1 MPPYPEAYTGHSGA
15 HLIAIHPNST
25 ASTKPRT
32 MREAVA
38 AARAADSFGHPIH
51 LALAMAYAF
60 VLPLDMVPPAKDFV
74 LGGLLIFTLLRLP
87 KIFRCYGPIWRDP
100 LTWWIVSWPIWMSI
114 SLAWTPSL
122 EFGAEELRAWR
133 MILIPSLFWPVM
145 QNYRMIIAAFLG
157 GCITIVLYQL
167 GQFMSIS
174 SLGLDIQGRADA
186 GMHPI
191 LAGSLLSAASI
202 WFLSGVYHWRGNRSV
217 AAAAGIL
224 ITVIGL
230 VLTGSRGPWISL
242 AIRGTF
248 LTLGVLI
255 LWPPSRKSI
264 GIFSGLGVLALVGII
279 LLDVFAL
286 SGRFSNPVVDRV
298 DSALTEYQNTSEDGV
313 SMKTSEWYR
322 SSVGYRL
329 LAWEAARSVF
339 EKHPIIGSGGGGISA
354 YLDEAWWLN
363 EPSQDEAGITIRH
376 QHLNP
381 HSMYLQV
388 LASTGII
395 GLILMMTPMVLSFI
409 RLIRRMGDPVYC
421 GAAFVLVSWMVGATF
436 DSYQMVGTQVGLL
449 MLVYAASLAARPS
462 YKIKE
467 VTS

>member
-1 MPPYPEAYTGHSGA
+1 
-15 HLIAIHPNST
+15 
-25 ASTKPRT
+25 

-38 AARAADSFGHPIH
+38 HARSADPFGHPIH

-74 LGGLLIFTLLRLP
+74 LGGLLIFTILRLP
-87 KIFRCYGPIWRDP
+87 KIFRCYEPIWRDP
-100 LTWWIVSWPIWMSI
+100 LTWWIVAWPIWMTI
-114 SLAWTPSL
+114 SLSWTPSL

-133 MILIPSLFWPVM
+133 MVLIPSLFWPVM
-145 QNYRMIIAAFLG
+145 LHYRTIIGAFLA
-157 GCITIVLYQL
+157 GCIVIVLYQL
-167 GQFMSIS
+167 GQFMSLS
-174 SLGLDIQGRADA
+174 GLGLDIQDRADA

-202 WFLSGVYHWRGNRSV
+202 WFLSGVYHWKGKRS
-217 AAAAGIL
+217 AATAAGLI
-224 ITVIGL
+224 ITVVGL

-242 AIRGTF
+242 ATSGTL
-248 LTLGVLI
+248 LTLGIVI

-264 GIFSGLGVLALVGII
+264 GLFSGLGALALVGII
-279 LLDVFAL
+279 MLDVFAL
-286 SGRFSNPVVDRV
+286 SGRFTNPVLERV
-298 DSALTEYQNTSEDGV
+298 DSAFLEYQTSSDEN
-313 SMKTSEWYR
+313 SPLTNSEWYR

-339 EKHPIIGSGGGGISA
+339 EKHPIIGSGGGGIAA

-363 EPSQDEAGITIRH
+363 EPDNDEAGMTIRH

-395 GLILMMTPMVLSFI
+395 GLILMLMPMILSFI
-409 RLIRRMGDPVYC
+409 RLLRRIGEPIYC
-421 GAAFVLVSWMVGATF
+421 GAGFVLVSWAVGATF

-449 MLVYAASLAARPS
+449 MLVYAASLAARPR
-462 YKIKE
+462 YRAKE
-467 VTS
+467 TTS

>member
-1 MPPYPEAYTGHSGA
+1 
-15 HLIAIHPNST
+15 
-25 ASTKPRT
+25 

-38 AARAADSFGHPIH
+38 HARTRDQFGHPIH

-74 LGGLLIFTLLRLP
+74 LAGLLIFTILRLP

-100 LTWWIVSWPIWMSI
+100 LTWWIVAWPIWMAI
-114 SLAWTPSL
+114 SLSWTPSL

-133 MILIPSLFWPVM
+133 MVLIPSLFWPVM
-145 QNYRMIIAAFLG
+145 QHYRLLIGAFLA

-167 GQFMSIS
+167 GQFMSLFE
-174 SLGLDIQGRADA
+174 LGLDIQGRADA

-202 WFLSGVYHWRGNRSV
+202 WFLSGIYHWRGKRSA
-217 AAAAGIL
+217 AAAAGL
-224 ITVIGL
+224 IITIVGL

-242 AIRGTF
+242 TISATL
-248 LTLGVLI
+248 LTLGVIL
-255 LWPPSRKSI
+255 LWPPSRKCI
-264 GIFSGLGVLALVGII
+264 GVFSGLGTLAIAGVIM
-279 LLDVFAL
+279 LDVFAL
-286 SGRFSNPVVDRV
+286 SGRFTNPVLERV
-298 DSALTEYQNTSEDGV
+298 DTALAEYQTSPDEN
-313 SMKTSEWYR
+313 SSLTNSEWYR

-339 EKHPIIGSGGGGISA
+339 EQHPIIGSGGGGIAA

-363 EPSQDEAGITIRH
+363 EPGKDEAGITIRK

-395 GLILMMTPMVLSFI
+395 GFILMVTPMIMSFI
-409 RLIRRMGDPVYC
+409 RLARRIGEPIYC
-421 GAAFVLVSWMVGATF
+421 GAGFALVSWAVGATF

-449 MLVYAASLAARPS
+449 MLVYAASLAARPK
-462 YKIKE
+462 YGAKE
-467 VTS
+467 LKS